1 MMMLKISV
9 VNIMPILVGFFPSPR
24 QNKKYRMILKNPDRV
39 IDFGLKGS
47 QTYVD
52 HGDKT
57 KRTNYL
63 SRHRKREDWTQ
74 LNPGSASAR
83 ILWGDSKDI
92 ETNLRDYIKFFNLE
106 VPKGAKIVL

>member
-1 MMMLKISV
+1 
-9 VNIMPILVGFFPSPR
+9 MPILVGFFPSPR
-24 QNKKYRMILKNPDRV
+24 QNKKYRIIVKNPDRV

-57 KRTNYL
+57 KRQNYL

-74 LNPGSASAR
+74 LNPGSASR
-83 ILWGDSKDI
+83 FILWGESRDI
-92 ETNLRDYIKFFNLE
+92 KKNLEDYIDYFDLE
-106 VPKGAKIVL
+106 VPDGTKIVL

>member
-1 MMMLKISV
+1 
-9 VNIMPILVGFFPSPR
+9 MPILVGFFPSPR
-24 QNKKYRMILKNPDRV
+24 QNKKYRIIVKNPDRV

-74 LNPGSASAR
+74 LNPGSASR
-83 ILWGDSKDI
+83 FILWGESRDI
-92 ETNLRDYIKFFNLE
+92 KKNLEDYIDYFDLE
-106 VPKGAKIVL
+106 VPDGTKIVL

>member
-1 MMMLKISV
+1 
-9 VNIMPILVGFFPSPR
+9 MPILVGFFPSPR
-24 QNKKYRMILKNPDRV
+24 QNKKYRIIVKNPDRV
-39 IDFGLKGS
+39 TDFGLKGS

-74 LNPGSASAR
+74 LNPGSASR
-83 ILWGDSKDI
+83 FILWGESRDI
-92 ETNLRDYIKFFNLE
+92 KKNLEDYIDYFDLE
-106 VPKGAKIVL
+106 VPNGAKIIL